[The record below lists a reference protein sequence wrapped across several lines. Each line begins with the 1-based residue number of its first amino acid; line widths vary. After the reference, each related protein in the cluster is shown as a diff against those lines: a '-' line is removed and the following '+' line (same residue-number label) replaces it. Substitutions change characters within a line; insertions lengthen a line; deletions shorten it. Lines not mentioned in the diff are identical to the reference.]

1 MIRIISRILASFQGS
16 VASSGAGYG
25 EPCGEPK
32 ANIYTIIIP
41 NRQPNLINLYSGWV
55 HYGVYH
61 VNVNPGLI
69 NQCLLIRGVLLQ

>member
-41 NRQPNLINLYSGWV
+41 SRQPNLMNLYSGWV
-55 HYGVYH
+55 HY

-69 NQCLLIRGVLLQ
+69 NQCLLIREVLLQ